1 MKQFLSVVL
10 SILVFLLCTFSIVPD
25 VKTERF
31 FADGF
36 NGATYEGSSTEI
48 VDFARKDDEEIS
60 IKGAV
65 PKYFNAGT
73 YRNTCANIAGAILLG
88 YYEKNY
94 DELIPDFKAAR
105 VIRDKVLF
113 ATQTD
118 AVQKVID
125 DLYVKMDTNIGGN
138 GTTVNGFQS
147 GLRQY
152 VNEKGRNINYT
163 AFVSNENLNI
173 EQYKESIKN
182 NIPVVLFVSK
192 YTMIPLTEIYQNDY
206 SDKYN
211 KKIYG
216 GDHVLVAYGIRE
228 IQYYNGTGGLIKST
242 ILLMVAT
249 GYSQDAL
256 VYVQIDDRM
265 RIIDGYSVNI
275 Y

>member
-1 MKQFLSVVL
+1 MKKFLSVFLSVL
-10 SILVFLLCTFSIVPD
+10 VLLCAVSMIPE
-25 VKTERF
+25 VKAERF

-36 NGATYEGSSTEI
+36 NGSTYEGSSTEI
-48 VDFARKDDEEIS
+48 VDFARKDDEEVS

-65 PKYFNAGT
+65 PKYSNIGV
-73 YRNTCANIAGAILLG
+73 YQNTCANTAGAILLG
-88 YYEKNY
+88 YYEKSY
-94 DELIPDFKAAR
+94 DELIPNFKAAR

-125 DLYVKMDTNIGGN
+125 ELYVKMDTNNGGN
-138 GTTVNGFQS
+138 GTTINGFKN

-152 VNEKGRNINYT
+152 VDEKGRNIEYT
-163 AFVSNENLNI
+163 SIVSNEDLSI
-173 EQYKESIKN
+173 ERYKEAIEVNKP
-182 NIPVVLFVSK
+182 IVLFVSK

-211 KKIYG
+211 KKLYG

-228 IQYYNGTGGLIKST
+228 IQYYSSAGNLTKST
-242 ILLMVAT
+242 TLLMVAT
-249 GYSQDAL
+249 GYSQDPL

-265 RIIDGYSVNI
+265 RIIDGYTVNI

>member
-10 SILVFLLCTFSIVPD
+10 SILVFLCTVSIVPN
-25 VKTERF
+25 VEAERF

-36 NGATYEGSSTEI
+36 NGATYEGSSTEV
-48 VDFARKDDEEIS
+48 VDFGRKDDAEVS
-60 IKGAV
+60 IKGAL
-65 PKYFNAGT
+65 PKYSNAGI
-73 YRNTCANIAGAILLG
+73 YRNTCANTAGAILLG
-88 YYEKNY
+88 YYEKSY
-94 DELIPDFKAAR
+94 DELIPNFKAAR

-125 DLYVKMDTNIGGN
+125 ELYVKMDTNNGGN
-138 GTTVNGFQS
+138 GTTVNGFQN

-152 VNEKGRNINYT
+152 VNEKGKNIEYT
-163 AFVSNENLNI
+163 ALVSNENLNI

-192 YTMIPLTEIYQNDY
+192 YTMIPLTGISQSGN
-206 SDKYN
+206 SDTYN
-211 KKIYG
+211 KKLYG

-228 IQYYNGTGGLIKST
+228 IQYYGNAGNLTKST
-242 ILLMVAT
+242 TLLMVAT
-249 GYSQDAL
+249 GYSQDPL

-275 Y
+275 F